1 MLDKPSEGWGEFDV
15 ENQGTANEPGRPFRA
30 WTADVELQAERSRL
44 QRDIILRALPD
55 AAVAFGPRRPDG
67 SRDENEPSHIYRRG
81 RILVRDADLERV
93 RAALG
98 LTGERNQGDDPL
110 IDGVTALAVDDTVVA
125 LDTVGRRVGSGVA
138 RPDHVLYVV
147 PYSPCPATE
156 PVLPLGDNPDP
167 DVLRDPSCT
176 GEGALVAVVDTGF
189 ISSLVD
195 ARHPWL
201 DGVTGDEETFDP
213 KDIGPYVG
221 HGTFI
226 AGVVRCVAP
235 QTQVRVEGFLTH
247 GGAIYESELVRQ
259 LDQALQSMP
268 DVVSL
273 SAGCTTYE
281 DLPPL
286 ALEVL
291 YEKRLRHMKGTVL
304 VCAAGND
311 GTRRPFWPAASP
323 WTVSVGAL
331 DRDGTRAGYSNFGS
345 WVDVYALGSDVVN
358 AYPDGTYRYS
368 EPPAVDNHETAT
380 FTDGMAMW
388 SGTSFATPLFAGM
401 IAARMSRNGQSAR
414 HAADSLLRIAH
425 AHAQPGI
432 GPVAETDMIGDV
444 DPGN

>member
-1 MLDKPSEGWGEFDV
+1 MEHQDSA
-15 ENQGTANEPGRPFRA
+15 NQPGRPFRA
-30 WTADVELQAERSRL
+30 WTADEQLQAERSRL
-44 QRDIILRALPD
+44 QREIILRSLPD
-55 AAVAFGPRRPDG
+55 SAVAFGPRRPDG

-81 RILVRDADLERV
+81 RILVRDSDIPRV
-93 RAALG
+93 RVALDLG
-98 LTGERNQGDDPL
+98 AERREGDDAL
-110 IDGVTALAVDDTVVA
+110 IDGVTALAVDDTVAA
-125 LDTVGRRVGSGVA
+125 LADVDARLGAGVA

-147 PYSPCPATE
+147 PYVPCPATE
-156 PVLPLGDNPDP
+156 PVPALHDNPDP
-167 DVLRDPSCT
+167 DVRRDPSST
-176 GEGALVAVVDTGF
+176 GEGASVVVVDTGL

-201 DGVTGDEETFDP
+201 DGVTGDEESFDAT
-213 KDIGPYVG
+213 DIGPYVG

-226 AGVVRCVAP
+226 AGIVRCVAP
-235 QTQVRVEGFLTH
+235 QTQVRVEGFPVHPDTKTH

-259 LDQALQSMP
+259 LDEALQSMP
-268 DVVSL
+268 DVVSM
-273 SAGCTTYE
+273 SVGCTTYE
-281 DLPPL
+281 NLPPL

-311 GTRRPFWPAASP
+311 GARRPFWPAASP
-323 WTVSVGAL
+323 WTISVGAL

-345 WVDVYALGSDVVN
+345 WVDVYAVGSDVVN

-368 EPPAVDNHETAT
+368 EPPAVTNGEQAE
-380 FTDGMAMW
+380 FTNGMAMW

-414 HAADSLLRIAH
+414 QAADSLLRIAR

-444 DPGN
+444 DPRH